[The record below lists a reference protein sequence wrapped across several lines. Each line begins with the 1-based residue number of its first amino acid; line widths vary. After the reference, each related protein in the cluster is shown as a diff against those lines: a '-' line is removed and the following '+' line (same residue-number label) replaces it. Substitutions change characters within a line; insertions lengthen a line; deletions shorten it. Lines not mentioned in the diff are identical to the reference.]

1 MLNLIIGKR
10 ELGKTTLAVNL
21 ARYHSTR
28 VIFDPRHMIN
38 TSRCILTDSQIKDG
52 LYNALDTEPEIIIR
66 PHFDKE
72 AAFEATCEEIYQWL
86 QDSPGE
92 PLCFLVDESRFVS
105 EPEKNQH
112 FDYIVRCLPS
122 SQVTVILT
130 CHGIVDVS
138 TDLRRIADY
147 WILFRLTMESDLDRV
162 RERCGDTV
170 ADEVQRLEPFQ
181 YIVWNDQKSV
191 YTKKTEPRKWYVKLE
206 SPGVLTV

>member
-1 MLNLIIGKR
+1 MLDLIIGRR

-21 ARYHSTR
+21 ARHCSTR

-38 TSRCILTDSQIKDG
+38 TSRCVLVDSQIKDN

-66 PHFDKE
+66 PEFDKE
-72 AAFEATCEEIYQWL
+72 AAFEATCEEIYFWL
-86 QDSPGE
+86 KNNEGE
-92 PLCFLVDESRFVS
+92 PLCFLIDESRFVS

-130 CHGIVDVS
+130 CHGVIDVS

-147 WILFRLTMESDLDRV
+147 WILFKLTMESDLDRV
-162 RERCGDTV
+162 RERCGDIV
-170 ADEVQRLEPFQ
+170 ADEVQKLEPFQ
-181 YIVWNDQKSV
+181 FIVWNDQKA
-191 YTKKTEPRKWYVKLE
+191 TWAKKTEPRKWYVKLE
-206 SPGVLTV
+206 SPGALT